1 MDIRHMEEIVK
12 KELWDHYSEIP
23 NPSWYEYKNKKNMEN
38 MENMKNLEQELKQF
52 EEDIFAGKDIDITEF
67 YMLKKTLLDITLSG
81 HVVEEYRGALEVHQ
95 VLENM
100 LDRRH
105 NELMNKRLNLL
116 TIWSTIFLPLSFY
129 TGLWGMNFDDVPL
142 ITDDNGFWVFM
153 GLTIITIG
161 GMWIYF
167 KKNKWI

>member
-1 MDIRHMEEIVK
+1 MDNGYME
-12 KELWDHYSEIP
+12 
-23 NPSWYEYKNKKNMEN
+23 
-38 MENMKNLEQELKQF
+38 NLEQQLRQF
-52 EEDIFAGKDIDITEF
+52 EEDIFAGKDIDMTEF
-67 YMLKKTLLDITLSG
+67 YMLKKSLLDITISG
-81 HVVEEYRGALEVHQ
+81 MVVEDYSDLLAVHEM
-95 VLENM
+95 LENM

-142 ITDDNGFWVFM
+142 LTGDNGFWVF
-153 GLTIITIG
+153 LVLSIITIV

-167 KKNKWI
+167 KKNRWI